1 MAADSA
7 SIAADDYLHRVL
19 RAEIYRVCNATGDN
33 SAYSSCPYGSHKAHE
48 DLLLTCIG
56 CKRDTTELKRAMKAR
71 DDAEVYLKHVTNMET
86 SYLRQAVDTH
96 KIRPKEEDLT

>member
-7 SIAADDYLHRVL
+7 SIMCDEYLHGVIRDK
-19 RAEIYRVCNATGDN
+19 IYRVCNATNDN
-33 SAYSSCPYGSHKAHE
+33 SNYSSCPYGSHRAHE